1 MFALPLLLR
10 TVVCAAI
17 VYPEQRSDLQRYQD
31 TARCYPDVGEWY
43 LMFRNY
49 YVDADFGGAE
59 ECVKFRTFETYSSEN
74 YTAYVEFVIGNEGSM
89 QHSGGYENALE
100 PTKSADD
107 RSPMGLVQS
116 FVILMLQMCYPDPG
130 LWYLMYRNYEYDPN
144 FGGAAKCVRYHT
156 TGSYESFSS
165 HVVFFYGD
173 NGTVPGQGY
182 LASSP
187 GYETKNIGIFQPDNH
202 SLPVEVYNFVYVD
215 CGICTIK
222 RHPYANNGRGCTQW
236 RKADTLHLPADCCD
250 FIYDLTCGTSPKY
263 KLFDETC
270 PL

>member
-107 RSPMGLVQS
+107 RSPMGYGCS
-116 FVILMLQMCYPDPG
+116 YWRRIDTF
-130 LWYLMYRNYEYDPN
+130 YE
-144 FGGAAKCVRYHT
+144 
-156 TGSYESFSS
+156 
-165 HVVFFYGD
+165 
-173 NGTVPGQGY
+173 
-182 LASSP
+182 
-187 GYETKNIGIFQPDNH
+187 
-202 SLPVEVYNFVYVD
+202 
-215 CGICTIK
+215 
-222 RHPYANNGRGCTQW
+222 AN
-236 RKADTLHLPADCCD
+236 DCCE
-250 FIYDLTCGTSPKY
+250 FIYAQNCGTSPKY
-263 KLFDETC
+263 HFYDDSC